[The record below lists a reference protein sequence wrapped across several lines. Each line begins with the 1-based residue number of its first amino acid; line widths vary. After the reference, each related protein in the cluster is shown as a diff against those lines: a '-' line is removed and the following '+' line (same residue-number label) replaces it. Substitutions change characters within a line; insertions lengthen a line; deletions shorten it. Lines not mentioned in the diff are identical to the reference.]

1 MEEGQMS
8 YASMSI
14 DRRAEYYARCA
25 ELIAADPLDFY
36 TRAEKGRRVL
46 ANWMGPRAAHVP
58 AMADLFNAAIT
69 RRNEETPNRS
79 MVLIRGGLAA

>member
-1 MEEGQMS
+1 MS

-36 TRAEKGRRVL
+36 TRAEKGRRIL
-46 ANWMGPRAAHVP
+46 ANWMAPSAARMP
-58 AMADLFNAAIT
+58 NMADLFNAAIAGK
-69 RRNEETPNRS
+69 EAQPQQLK
-79 MVLIRGGLAA
+79 LIRGGLAA